1 MTVGE
6 GRIDMFMK
14 KTLAA
19 VSALAI
25 AIAVAPQL
33 QAASLINPGSL
44 QADSLVLVAKAKH
57 HAHRHMHSGRHVVSK
72 RPGGCGENKYWSRK
86 AHHCMDARDK
96 A

>member
-1 MTVGE
+1 MRTS
-6 GRIDMFMK
+6 

-19 VSALAI
+19 LSALAI

-44 QADSLVLVAKAKH
+44 HADSLAQVVKAKK
-57 HAHRHMHSGRHVVSK
+57 HAHRHKHSGRHAASK
-72 RPGGCGENKYWSRK
+72 RPGGCGENMYWSHK
-86 AHHCMDARDK
+86 AHHCLDARDK